1 MALEDYFPDFYL
13 LLIVFCF
20 IAGTVG
26 SNPVESELE
35 LAFNAYRLQQFDQ
48 NGISYGSKNFKFSF
62 EAVSLNQSVLR
73 RCLIVRWKDL
83 EGKNVAEI
91 LSASSGAA
99 LIIVPENLAIP
110 TTRVSNLKNSVIN
123 YQV

>member
-1 MALEDYFPDFYL
+1 MALEDYFPDFLRDGYL
-13 LLIVFCF
+13 LLIVLCF

-26 SNPVESELE
+26 STTVESDFE
-35 LAFNAYRLQQFDQ
+35 LAFSAYRLRQYEQ
-48 NGISYGSKNFKFSF
+48 NGIAYGSKNYKFSF

-83 EGKNVAEI
+83 EGKNVADV
-91 LSASSGAA
+91 LTSSAGAA

-110 TTRVSNLKNSVIN
+110 TSRVRF
-123 YQV
+123 